1 MRKHGVKVLDRA
13 GDTQQVEWLIVHAA
27 ECPDAICERRLAAT
41 YFKIPHG
48 PWSAPPAFAEPVEVR
63 RSRRRVL
70 FRQCSGLT
78 L

>member
-1 MRKHGVKVLDRA
+1 MRKHGVKVLDWA
-13 GDTQQVEWLIVHAA
+13 GDTRQVEWLIVSVG
-27 ECPDAICERRLAAT
+27 ECPDDVCERRLAAT

-48 PWSAPPAFAEPVEVR
+48 PWTTPQAFAEPVEVR

-70 FRQCSGLT
+70 FRQYSGLA